1 MKQKKLSYA
10 KYGYFFCIPFTVAF
24 LIFQLYP
31 VLYTAL
37 IGFTGLKGLGKSI
50 TDPGMGIIWN
60 DLFKNFKTVLTNG
73 SFRTAF
79 KNTWMIWG
87 LNFVP
92 QVLLA
97 LLLAAIFTSTR
108 SKIKGQGFF
117 KVVFYMPNII
127 TAATVAILFASFFG
141 YPMGPMNDIFT
152 TLGLSKE
159 PIFFLQSK
167 TTARGIVAFIQFWM
181 WYGYSMIVFISGILG
196 ISPDIF
202 EAAEVDGATRF
213 QQFIHVTLPNLRTI
227 MLFSLVTSLIGGLQM
242 FDIPQLFIAKS
253 GPDNAT
259 LTTSCFIYNQAFSG
273 SYMYN
278 RAAAASMIMFLIICV
293 CSAILFYLM
302 RDKDEVALHK
312 IERKRE
318 KEFKKKMRLQK
329 QGGKA

>member
-10 KYGYFFCIPFTVAF
+10 KYGYYFCIPFTVAF
-24 LIFQLYP
+24 IIFQLYP
-31 VLYTAL
+31 VLYTAV
-37 IGFTGLKGLGKSI
+37 IGFTDLKGLGN
-50 TDPGMGIIWN
+50 TTLHFLANDP
-60 DLFKNFKTVLTNG
+60 FKNFKTVLTNG

-79 KNTWMIWG
+79 KNTWLIWG
-87 LNFVP
+87 VNFVP
-92 QVLLA
+92 QVVLA

-152 TLGLSKE
+152 TLGISKE
-159 PIFFLQSK
+159 PIYFLQSK
-167 TTARGIVAFIQFWM
+167 TTARGVVAFIQFWM

-202 EAAEVDGATRF
+202 EAAEVDGASRW
-213 QQFIHVTLPNLRTI
+213 QQFWYVTLPNLKTI

-242 FDIPQLFIAKS
+242 FDIPQLFIVKS

-273 SYMYN
+273 SYLYN

-302 RDKDEVALHK
+302 RDKDEAALNK
-312 IERKRE
+312 LIKKQE
-318 KEFKKKMRLQK
+318 KEYKKKI
-329 QGGKA
+329 KAAKKEVNA

>member
-10 KYGYFFCIPFTVAF
+10 KYGYFFCIPFTIAF

-31 VLYTAL
+31 VLYTAA
-37 IGFTGLKGLGKSI
+37 IGFTDLKGLGNTAIHFLSS
-50 TDPGMGIIWN
+50 DP
-60 DLFKNFKTVLTNG
+60 FKNFKTILTNG
-73 SFRTAF
+73 SFQTAF
-79 KNTWMIWG
+79 KNTWRIWG
-87 LNFVP
+87 MNFVP

-127 TAATVAILFASFFG
+127 TCATVAILFASFFG

-159 PIFFLQSK
+159 PIYFLQSK
-167 TTARGIVAFIQFWM
+167 STARGVVAFIQFWQ

-213 QQFIHVTLPNLRTI
+213 QQFIHVTLPNLKTI

-242 FDIPQLFIAKS
+242 FDIPQLFIVKS

-259 LTTSCFIYNQAFSG
+259 LTTSCFIYNQAFAG

-293 CSAILFYLM
+293 CSAILFYML
-302 RDKDEVALHK
+302 RDKDEIALHK
-312 IERKRE
+312 IERQRE
-318 KEFKKKMRLQK
+318 KEFKKKLKLQK

>member
-1 MKQKKLSYA
+1 
-10 KYGYFFCIPFTVAF
+10 
-24 LIFQLYP
+24 
-31 VLYTAL
+31 
-37 IGFTGLKGLGKSI
+37 
-50 TDPGMGIIWN
+50 
-60 DLFKNFKTVLTNG
+60 
-73 SFRTAF
+73 
-79 KNTWMIWG
+79 
-87 LNFVP
+87 
-92 QVLLA
+92 
-97 LLLAAIFTSTR
+97 
-108 SKIKGQGFF
+108 
-117 KVVFYMPNII
+117 
-127 TAATVAILFASFFG
+127 
-141 YPMGPMNDIFT
+141 
-152 TLGLSKE
+152 
-159 PIFFLQSK
+159 
-167 TTARGIVAFIQFWM
+167 
-181 WYGYSMIVFISGILG
+181 MIVFISGILG

-242 FDIPQLFIAKS
+242 FDIPQLFITKS

-318 KEFKKKMRLQK
+318 KEFKKKMKLQK

>member
-1 MKQKKLSYA
+1 MKTKNKSRYA
-10 KYGYFFCIPFTVAF
+10 KYGYIFSIPFVLAF

-31 VLYTAL
+31 VMYTAL
-37 IGFTGLKGLGKSI
+37 IGFTDMKGLNN
-50 TDPGMGIIWN
+50 TNVHFLTN
-60 DLFKNFKTVLTNG
+60 DIFKNFKTILGNG

-79 KNTWMIWG
+79 KNTWGIWIV
-87 LNFVP
+87 NFIP

-97 LLLAAIFTSTR
+97 LLLAAIFTDTR
-108 SKIKGQGFF
+108 GKMKGQGFF

-152 TLGLSKE
+152 TLGISDE
-159 PIFFLQSK
+159 PVFFLQNK
-167 TTARGIVAFIQFWM
+167 TTARGVVAFIQFWM

-202 EAAEVDGATRF
+202 EAAEVDGASRL
-213 QQFIHVTLPNLRTI
+213 QQFFYVTLPNLRTI

-242 FDIPQLFIAKS
+242 FDIPQLFISKS

-273 SYMYN
+273 SYLYA
-278 RAAAASMIMFLIICV
+278 RAAAASMLMFLIICV
-293 CSAILFYLM
+293 CAAIMFYLM

-312 IERKRE
+312 IVRQQER
-318 KEFKKKMRLQK
+318 EFKKAQK
-329 QGGKA
+329 LARQEGRA